1 MQYVS
6 ELRIKTAHYLIA
18 AFALVTSLSWNSSMQ
33 LLINK
38 LFPLNSDEIYAK
50 IIYSLFL
57 TFLLIVLIKYLPSTT
72 TELPKPTQKEI
83 EKFSNPSLMNSEDGF
98 QVKFLPQKKYEYSDA
113 GYGFPFLK

>member
-6 ELRIKTAHYLIA
+6 ELRVKTAHYLIT

-57 TFLLIVLIKYLPSTT
+57 TFMLIVIIKYLPGTNS
-72 TELPKPTQKEI
+72 EMPKPVQRDLEA
-83 EKFSNPSLMNSEDGF
+83 FSN
-98 QVKFLPQKKYEYSDA
+98 KKANEKKNQM
-113 GYGFPFLK
+113 GYGFPHFSKEN